1 VSWCLALS
9 TPFQPR
15 PPSSL
20 TRYAAGARGRAVS
33 DGPHRREPGSPRRR
47 KPWPARRDLP
57 AEAPVPAKDM
67 EPHRCSASCPRPFR
81 RWKPAKSAASLPTGP
96 TANWSQLLSSGGKG
110 RRQVSY
116 RRFRHQWGNFDSGE
130 ILPAGH
136 NVEGGPSVFDAV
148 AILPSAEGGAK
159 LALRAEAV
167 VNFLR
172 DAYGHLKVIAYLPTA
187 ALCWWAGMSDAS
199 ADTDLGLISL
209 ARRSASNF
217 IAVAGRR
224 PGLGPRGDGPQN
236 PLRSG
241 RRPTLPDLT
250 PTAAAHF
257 IRAGE
262 KPAPSSDWGSRAPI
276 AMIERAKAKPG
287 STARLGSPARQRA

>member
-1 VSWCLALS
+1 M
-9 TPFQPR
+9 PR
-15 PPSSL
+15 VREAVP
-20 TRYAAGARGRAVS
+20 VS
-33 DGPHRREPGSPRRR
+33 DGPQRREPGSPRRR

-167 VNFLR
+167 NFLR

-262 KPAPSSDWGSRAPI
+262 KPAPSSDRRSRAPI
-276 AMIERAKAKPG
+276 AYCGWSALTVCARSPGTGRAAG
-287 STARLGSPARQRA
+287 AARQWHDPLDPALWR